1 MFPGATDEREETT
14 AAADADRGGH
24 TDTRGRA
31 SDRGGA
37 NFVVVGA
44 PLDATTTFQPGT
56 RFGPQRTR
64 SHAAPFD
71 DYDHRTDQRFSELG
85 VVDRGDVRAWD
96 DVEAYLEYLTSALR
110 EAVWDDSVPLVLG
123 GEHTVS
129 LAGARAVEP
138 DVFVCLDAHLDL
150 YDAYDG
156 NPLSHAAVTRRIVED
171 VDSVDEAILLGVRTG
186 SEAEWDR
193 AAADDVTVVPPE
205 DVAAWSPGDRLADR
219 DVYLSVDIDAAD
231 PGYAPGTGTMEPFG
245 LEPRELRDVVR
256 AVAPDADGFDVVE
269 VNDRD
274 DGQAA
279 ALAAKLV
286 REFVFSHADG

>member
-1 MFPGATDEREETT
+1 MFPGATDDSEATDT
-14 AAADADRGGH
+14 ADRS
-24 TDTRGRA
+24 TR
-31 SDRGGA
+31 DGA

-56 RFGPQRTR
+56 RFGPRRIR
-64 SHAAPFD
+64 SLSEPFD
-71 DYDHRTDQRFSELG
+71 DYDRRTDQQFSTLG
-85 VVDRGDVRAWD
+85 VADHGDVRAWN
-96 DVEAYLEYLTSALR
+96 DVPEYLEYLASTLR
-110 EAVWDDSVPLVLG
+110 EAVWNDAVPLLLG

-129 LAGARAVEP
+129 LAGVRAVEP
-138 DVFVCLDAHLDL
+138 EVFVCLDAHLDL

-156 NPLSHAAVTRRIVED
+156 NPLSHAAVTRRILED
-171 VDSVDEAILLGVRTG
+171 VDSVEEVVLLGARTG
-186 SEAEWDR
+186 SETEWER

-205 DVAAWSPGDRLADR
+205 AVGEWSPDDRLAGR
-219 DVYLSVDIDAAD
+219 EVYLSVDIDAAD

-256 AVAPDADGFDVVE
+256 EVAPHAAGFDVVE

-274 DGQAA
+274 DGQTA

-286 REFVFSHADG
+286 REFVFSNADG